1 MNTRIGSIASLVLI
15 ATFGAAACGSDPKP
29 AAQAAAATTQVAVAA
44 TTAPAAATTVPATT
58 VPAATAA
65 PAAGSSVAVKTASS
79 PYGQILVDEI
89 GNSLYGF
96 TNDTNAQT
104 TCTGTCADAW
114 PPVIV
119 DADWTVAP
127 GLDAGVF
134 STIIRPDGSEQL
146 TAGRFPLY
154 RFSGDARPGDING
167 QGSGSVWFL
176 VDTEAKLIAD
186 DPTIES
192 TATVESTGTTTAPVT
207 NPATTAAPAAPAPV
221 TIVDN
226 ALGQILAG
234 PDGRT
239 VYGLTKDSDGVPTC
253 AGGCATA
260 WPPVIVDASIDLST
274 APAELNLSI
283 VDRADGTKQL
293 KAGKWPLYYFAG
305 DAAPGETNGQGSGG
319 TWFVLGADT
328 KLIK

>member
-1 MNTRIGSIASLVLI
+1 MNKRIGSITGLVLL
-15 ATFGAAACGSDPKP
+15 ATLGAAACGSDPKP
-29 AAQAAAATTQVAVAA
+29 ATPAVAATTQVAAA
-44 TTAPAAATTVPATT
+44 TTAAPAAETTAPATT
-58 VPAATAA
+58 LPPTTAA
-65 PAAGSSVAVKTASS
+65 PAAGSTVAVKAGSS
-79 PYGQILVDEI
+79 SYGQILVDEI

-119 DADWTVAP
+119 DENWTVAP

-154 RFSGDARPGDING
+154 RFAGDARPGDVNG

-176 VDTEAKLIAD
+176 VDLEAKLIAD
-186 DPTIES
+186 DPAVEA
-192 TATVESTGTTTAPVT
+192 TATTDAPASTTPATAA
-207 NPATTAAPAAPAPV
+207 PATTAPAAPAPV
-221 TIVDN
+221 TVVDN

-239 VYGLTKDSDGVPTC
+239 VYGFTKDADGVPTC

-260 WPPVIVDASIDLST
+260 WPPVIVDASLDLSA
-274 APAELNLSI
+274 APAELKLSI

-293 KAGKWPLYYFAG
+293 KAGKWPLYYFSG
-305 DAAPGETNGQGSGG
+305 DAAAGEANGQGSGG
-319 TWFVLGADT
+319 SWFVLGADT

>member
-1 MNTRIGSIASLVLI
+1 MNKRIGSIASLVLI
-15 ATFGAAACGSDPKP
+15 ATLGAAACGSDPKP
-29 AAQAAAATTQVAVAA
+29 AAPAAAPTTVVAAATSAPPAA
-44 TTAPAAATTVPATT
+44 ETTAPAAELPATT
-58 VPAATAA
+58 APPAAGATVAVK
-65 PAAGSSVAVKTASS
+65 AGSSV
-79 PYGQILVDEI
+79 YGQILVDEI

-119 DADWTVAP
+119 DANWTVAP
-127 GLDAGVF
+127 GLDSGVF

-154 RFSGDARPGDING
+154 RFSGDARPGDVNG

-176 VDTEAKLIAD
+176 VDLEAKLIAD
-186 DPTIES
+186 DPAAE
-192 TATVESTGTTTAPVT
+192 AT
-207 NPATTAAPAAPAPV
+207 ATTAAPAETTPETAAPVTTAAAAPAPV
-221 TIVDN
+221 TVVDSG
-226 ALGQILAG
+226 LGQILAG
-234 PDGRT
+234 PDGNT
-239 VYGLTKDSDGVPTC
+239 VYGFTKDADGVPTC

-260 WPPVIVDASIDLST
+260 WPPVIVDASIDLSS

-283 VDRADGTKQL
+283 VDRPDGTKQL
-293 KAGKWPLYYFAG
+293 KAGKWPLYYFSG
-305 DAAPGETNGQGSGG
+305 DAAAGETNGQGSGG
-319 TWFVLGADT
+319 NWFVLGPDT

>member
-1 MNTRIGSIASLVLI
+1 MNKRLASTASLVLI
-15 ATFGAAACGSDPKP
+15 ATLGAAACGSDPKP
-29 AAQAAAATTQVAVAA
+29 ATPAAAATTQVAAA
-44 TTAPAAATTVPATT
+44 TTTAAPVVETTDPATT
-58 VPAATAA
+58 VVETTAP
-65 PAAGSSVAVKTASS
+65 PAAGSTVAVKAGSS
-79 PYGQILVDEI
+79 VYGQILVDEI

-119 DADWTVAP
+119 DANWTVAP
-127 GLDAGVF
+127 GLDSGVF

-176 VDTEAKLIAD
+176 VDLEAKLISDNPA
-186 DPTIES
+186 IES
-192 TATVESTGTTTAPVT
+192 TD
-207 NPATTAAPAAPAPV
+207 TTAAPATAPETTAPPTTAAAAPAPV
-221 TIVDN
+221 TVVDN

-234 PDGRT
+234 PDGHT
-239 VYGLTKDSDGVPTC
+239 VYGFTKDADGLPTC

-260 WPPVIVDASIDLST
+260 WPPVIVDASLDLSG

-293 KAGKWPLYYFAG
+293 KAGKWPLYYFSG

-319 TWFVLGADT
+319 SWFVLGADT